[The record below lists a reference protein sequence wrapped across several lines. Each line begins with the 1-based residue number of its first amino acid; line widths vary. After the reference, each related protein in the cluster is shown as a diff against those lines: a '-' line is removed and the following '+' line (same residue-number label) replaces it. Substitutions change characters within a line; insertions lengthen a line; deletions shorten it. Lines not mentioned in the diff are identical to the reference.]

1 MQPYQRTNH
10 LPGIYN
16 LAKKNMLG
24 RHLMRLQSVFPDDYN
39 FFPPTYNLPED
50 FKEFLAQ
57 VTRKRNRTFIVKPEA
72 SCQGK
77 GIFLTRDP
85 ETLTTEKTLHTTRH
99 GVVEHMVVQRYMHK
113 PYLIDGFKFDLRIY
127 VLVNGI
133 APLRVYV
140 FKDGLARFATVKYH
154 SPAPSN
160 LKNLCMH
167 LTNYA
172 INKES
177 SDFVQ
182 NNDQN
187 ADNVGSKRSYQFVLK
202 KLAED
207 YGLLTSERVKNEIN
221 DIIVKTMCLAQPHVH
236 HLFRSCQPDDVE
248 NSLCF

>member
-1 MQPYQRTNH
+1 
-10 LPGIYN
+10 
-16 LAKKNMLG
+16 
-24 RHLMRLQSVFPDDYN
+24 MRLQQVFPEEYN

-50 FKEFLAQ
+50 FKEFLSQ
-57 VTRKRNRTFIVKPEA
+57 INNKRNRTFIVKPEA

-85 ETLTTEKTLHTTRH
+85 ESLTTEKTIHTTTA

-113 PYLIDGFKFDLRIY
+113 PYLIDGFKFDLRLY

-133 APLRVYV
+133 SPLRVYV
-140 FKDGLARFATVKYH
+140 YKDGLARFATVKYH

-160 LKNLCMH
+160 LKNLQMH

-182 NNDQN
+182 NEDSN
-187 ADNVGSKRSYQFVLK
+187 ADDVGSKRSYQFVLK
-202 KLAED
+202 KLAMD
-207 YGLLTSERVKNEIN
+207 YGLLTSQRVQNEIN
-221 DIIVKTMCLAQPHVH
+221 EIIIKTMCLA
-236 HLFRSCQPDDVE
+236 
-248 NSLCF
+248 